1 MDFNQATVFMVPG
14 KACSELLG
22 KEKSCSFIIMFIFIS
37 DTFLRS
43 FLLTATYRVHSC
55 TVFLTVRYTVMR
67 LLSLLPDSFTLSLLL
82 ALAQGPHTTL
92 SIVRCAD
99 RDESKHNEN
108 PLCFP

>member
-1 MDFNQATVFMVPG
+1 
-14 KACSELLG
+14 
-22 KEKSCSFIIMFIFIS
+22 
-37 DTFLRS
+37 
-43 FLLTATYRVHSC
+43 
-55 TVFLTVRYTVMR
+55 MR